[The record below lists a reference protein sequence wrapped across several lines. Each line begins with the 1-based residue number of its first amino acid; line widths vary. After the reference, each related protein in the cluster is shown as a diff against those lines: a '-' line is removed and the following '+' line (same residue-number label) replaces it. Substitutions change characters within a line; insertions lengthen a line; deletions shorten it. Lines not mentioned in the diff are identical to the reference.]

1 MEGSMTE
8 KVKVTVTRSRSPH
21 HRVVYANQ
29 TQLMATNV
37 DIRLRFG
44 VIERAEPTELEVED
58 QVDVVLG
65 PQEMRGLYELLG
77 RHLDKFPDASVE
89 APRSADQ
96 EDRKKS

>member
-1 MEGSMTE
+1 MTE

-44 VIERAEPTELEVED
+44 VIERAEPTELAVED

-77 RHLDKFPDASVE
+77 RNLDRFPDPAVE
-89 APRSADQ
+89 PRPPTDGNGQ
-96 EDRKKS
+96 KKS

>member
-1 MEGSMTE
+1 VTE
-8 KVKVTVTRSRSPH
+8 KAKVKVTRSKSPY

-44 VIERAEPTELEVED
+44 VIERAEATELLVED

-65 PQEMRGLYELLG
+65 PHEMRGLYELLG
-77 RHLDKFPDASVE
+77 RNLDRFPDAATEGRTGPDSNG
-89 APRSADQ
+89 Q
-96 EDRKKS
+96 KKS

>member
-1 MEGSMTE
+1 MTE
-8 KVKVTVTRSRSPH
+8 KVKVNVTRSRSPH

-44 VIERAEPTELEVED
+44 VIERAEPTELKVED

-65 PQEMRGLYELLG
+65 PHEMRGLYELLG
-77 RHLDKFPDASVE
+77 RNLDRFPDAAAE
-89 APRSADQ
+89 ARTAPETDG
-96 EDRKKS
+96 RKTS